1 MANDAAILGALAR
14 IKRIIDGALMG
25 ALLWAIVLGAAESQ
39 LISRNPGPCY
49 NKEGLAQFVRQAV
62 SMAVLVGAVFGAV
75 GGAIGGLFAGIKHW
89 FPVNIAVGASA
100 NGFLWK
106 AMSPEAD
113 LWLVFGLLGGLEGAV
128 LGALVGFL
136 VVFMLKQRERHKQT
150 TA

>member
-39 LISRNPGPCY
+39 LSRNPGPCY
-49 NKEGLAQFVRQAV
+49 NKEGLAQYGRQAV
-62 SMAVLVGAVFGAV
+62 SRAVLVGAVFGAV

-100 NGFLWK
+100 NSFLWR
-106 AMSPEAD
+106 ATSPEAD